1 MNAMII
7 FTDAAVAAVNRANVR
22 DFNKA
27 AVINLIPHK
36 LGCLLISSFL
46 KLLAVFRFRQAE
58 QEHDILIG

>member
-7 FTDAAVAAVNRANVR
+7 FTDAAVTAVNRANVR
-22 DFNKA
+22 DFNEA

-36 LGCLLISSFL
+36 LGCLLISNFL